1 LLAAVAFLLFVFPW
15 CLGGKSKIAF
25 HHQAAV
31 FVFKR
36 WRAIF
41 RVAIEFVL

>member
-1 LLAAVAFLLFVFPW
+1 MWTIDGAVSIKARVFY
-15 CLGGKSKIAF
+15 
-25 HHQAAV
+25 HQAAV